1 MLWTPRHF
9 TRRDFLRHSHG
20 LLAGAALAPL
30 SCAEWLAPATDESAG
45 EPEKVVEAL
54 YAAYAEM
61 NVERLLALLTDD
73 CFFEDPTFH
82 LVARGKPEIRKLV
95 EPLAQHFSNVKIDIE
110 NRIACRGWVVTQQNL
125 SGFLRPHD
133 GADGAGK
140 NISVRGATIFSVKSN
155 RISRWVDYYDILTY
169 RKQLGLKVD
178 A

>member
-1 MLWTPRHF
+1 L
-9 TRRDFLRHSHG
+9 SG
-20 LLAGAALAPL
+20 SAAADAAAA
-30 SCAEWLAPATDESAG
+30 AER
-45 EPEKVVEAL
+45 VVEAL

-95 EPLAQHFSNVKIDIE
+95 EPLARHFSDVKIEFE
-110 NRIACRGWVVTQQNL
+110 NRIACQGWVVTQQRL

-133 GADGAGK
+133 GADDAGK
-140 NISVRGATIFSVKSN
+140 NISVRGAAIFSFRNN

-169 RKQLGLKVD
+169 REQLGLK
-178 A
+178 AGA

>member
-1 MLWTPRHF
+1 MLWTPQHF
-9 TRRDFLRHSHG
+9 TRRNFLRHSRG

-30 SCAEWLAPATDESAG
+30 SCAELSGPAAAEASGATER
-45 EPEKVVEAL
+45 VVEAL

-61 NVERLLALLTDD
+61 NVEKMLALLTDD

-110 NRIACRGWVVTQQNL
+110 NRIACQGWVVTQQKL

-140 NISVRGATIFSVKSN
+140 NISVRGATIFSVRNN

-169 RKQLGLKVD
+169 RQQLGLKAD